1 MNQNSQYSIKTEIYA
16 HEEDDPNYKCKTYT
30 TGTSFESCL
39 RNDFVRK
46 LVGLVNC
53 FPPWLANEDE
63 EPICKGHLNISVAK
77 YNAKNME
84 IGLGI
89 LVDQETHCPA
99 PCTANVYRSQLDYQV
114 ARTHHFQG
122 TTSILFE
129 KHAIVHKA
137 SFSIGHITLLSRIG
151 GYISGGRTL
160 FWMIVG
166 GCGLLKSVLF
176 FFKNIKN

>member
-1 MNQNSQYSIKTEIYA
+1 M
-16 HEEDDPNYKCKTYT
+16 
-30 TGTSFESCL
+30 
-39 RNDFVRK
+39 RK

-63 EPICKGHLNISVAK
+63 EPICRGHLNISVAK
-77 YNAKNME
+77 YKSNIME
-84 IGLGI
+84 IAAGT
-89 LVDQETHCPA
+89 LVDQETHCLA

-151 GYISGGRTL
+151 GYIGGGRTL
-160 FWMIVG
+160 FWIIVG
-166 GCGLLKSVLF
+166 GCGLIKTFLNFLKNV
-176 FFKNIKN
+176 KK